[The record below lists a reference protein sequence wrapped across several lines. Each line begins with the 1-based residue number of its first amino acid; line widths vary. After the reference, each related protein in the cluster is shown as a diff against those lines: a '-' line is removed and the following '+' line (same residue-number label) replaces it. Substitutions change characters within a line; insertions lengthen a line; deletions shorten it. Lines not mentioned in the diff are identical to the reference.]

1 MSDSQKQIESHD
13 NDQLS
18 PEQRE
23 SLKQGLA
30 KAVADRVQAARE
42 GRLLPP
48 STRQPNPNPTASGPV
63 PTAPNPSGP
72 GSNGPTA
79 PSAAGSSPG
88 NSAALAAARGMKGN
102 PESEGKKIS
111 PVFVDFQPDA
121 IELEVTPVP
130 GGLRWVL
137 YTVSLLLLTTIAW
150 AYWTKIETFVVAQGK
165 LVPISEPVLIQAAAG
180 SPIRQ
185 IHVRF
190 GDVVRAGDLLA
201 TLDATIPQAD
211 FDSLTSRLQTAQ
223 ARLARL
229 QAEQAEAKQFDL
241 GANAASPTWQAEAAL
256 FLSRRL
262 AYESQ
267 LAEINAEI
275 AGLQSKVQGNT
286 EEISGLEEA
295 LTIHREVEDRMR
307 TLAKTGAQSENA
319 YLSQKLNRQEVELKA
334 TNLRNQNKQIQNDLV
349 AAEKRQERVTA
360 DRQAEVS
367 GKIVETT
374 NEITVLTADLDKAI
388 RLKELAELRVPHD
401 LPYDEF
407 FVLEASERTTG
418 SVVRETDPLF
428 KLMPLK
434 DPLRIEAEIAGKD
447 IGDVRLNDPV
457 IIKLDALPY
466 QKHGTLKGHLATIS
480 EGAFEKKE
488 GAAETTFFRAYV
500 TIDDRTIQNKPV
512 NFRPVPGM
520 TCKIELQVG
529 KRRVIDYFLYPLF
542 RHLDESLREPSPR
555 ASETPGQSTSL

>member
-1 MSDSQKQIESHD
+1 MSDSQKQIDSNEKSTAE
-13 NDQLS
+13 LIS

-23 SLKQGLA
+23 ALKQGIA
-30 KAVADRVQAARE
+30 RAVAERVQAARD
-42 GRLLPP
+42 GRIAAPGSAPASQSP
-48 STRQPNPNPTASGPV
+48 SEPNTATRGQATPETSGTPTS
-63 PTAPNPSGP
+63 TPSGTTQLQATR
-72 GSNGPTA
+72 GAKPT
-79 PSAAGSSPG
+79 PDGG
-88 NSAALAAARGMKGN
+88 GR
-102 PESEGKKIS
+102 KIS

-137 YTVSLLLLTTIAW
+137 YTVTLLLLTTIAW

-201 TLDATIPQAD
+201 TLDATMPKAD
-211 FDSLTSRLQTAQ
+211 FDSLTARLRTAD

-229 QAEQAEAKQFDL
+229 VAEQADATHFDL
-241 GANAASPTWQAEAAL
+241 GSHGESPTWQAEAAL
-256 FLSRRL
+256 FVSRLL

-275 AGLQSKVQGNT
+275 AGLQSKVQGNI

-295 LTIHREVEDRMR
+295 LVIHREVEDRMR
-307 TLAKTGAQSENA
+307 NLAKTGAQSENA
-319 YLSQKLNRQEVELKA
+319 YLSQKLNRQEVELKIN
-334 TNLRNQNKQIQNDLV
+334 NLKNQNKQLQNDMV
-349 AAEKRQERVTA
+349 ATQKRQQRVTA

-374 NEITVLTADLDKAI
+374 NEISVLSADLDKAI
-388 RLKELAELRVPHD
+388 RLKELAELRVPTD

-407 FVLEASERTTG
+407 FVLEASERTSG

-447 IGDVRLNDPV
+447 IGDVRLNDQV

-488 GAAETTFFRAYV
+488 GAAETAFFRAYV

-512 NFRPVPGM
+512 NFRAVPGM
-520 TCKIELQVG
+520 TCKIEMQVG

-555 ASETPGQSTSL
+555 ASETPGQSVSM

>member
-1 MSDSQKQIESHD
+1 MSDSQKQIESGEPD
-13 NDQLS
+13 LIS

-23 SLKQGLA
+23 ALKQGIA
-30 KAVADRVQAARE
+30 KAVSERVQAARE
-42 GRLLPP
+42 GRLGPP
-48 STRQPNPNPTASGPV
+48 GSQPPHPAASGP
-63 PTAPNPSGP
+63 TSPNTSSAASTGGNP
-72 GSNGPTA
+72 GSPTQLPA
-79 PSAAGSSPG
+79 PRGAK
-88 NSAALAAARGMKGN
+88 AAADPAPQRV
-102 PESEGKKIS
+102 S

-137 YTVSLLLLTTIAW
+137 YTVTLLLLTTIAW

-165 LVPISEPVLIQAAAG
+165 LVPISDPVMIQAAAG

-190 GDVVRAGDLLA
+190 GDIVRSGDLLA
-201 TLDATIPQAD
+201 TLDATMPTAD
-211 FDSLTSRLQTAQ
+211 FDSLTARMRTAE

-229 QAEQAEAKQFDL
+229 VAEQANATDFDL
-241 GANAASPTWQAEAAL
+241 GSQADSPTWQAEAAL

-267 LAEINAEI
+267 LAEIAAEI

-286 EEISGLEEA
+286 EEMSGLEEA
-295 LTIHREVEDRMR
+295 LVIHREVEERMR
-307 TLAKTGAQSENA
+307 SLAKTGAQSENA
-319 YLSQKLNRQEVELKA
+319 YLSQKLNRQEVDLKVN
-334 TNLRNQNKQIQNDLV
+334 NLKNQNKQIQNDLV
-349 AAEKRQERVTA
+349 AAERRQERVTA

-374 NEITVLTADLDKAI
+374 NEISVLTADLDKAI
-388 RLKELAELRVPHD
+388 RLMELAELRVPTD

-407 FVLEASERTTG
+407 FVLEASERTSG

-447 IGDVRLNDPV
+447 IGDVRLGDSV

-500 TIDDRTIQNKPV
+500 TLDDRTIQNKPV
-512 NFRPVPGM
+512 NFRAVPGM

-555 ASETPGQSTSL
+555 GSDNPGQPARM